1 MNKYEFVKDKKF
13 KDYLALEQ
21 PIKNDFGL
29 LKCNMSRDEYDKM
42 KRDINHTETI
52 ELYRFFVILMTFI

>member
-1 MNKYEFVKDKKF
+1 MHVKGFLMNKYEFVKDKKF

-42 KRDINHTETI
+42 KKDIN
-52 ELYRFFVILMTFI
+52 F